1 MDWLGQGKKITGFL
15 HKYRY
20 VALIV
25 VIGIVLMLIPTRST
39 QKQEQNL
46 PQQTDKTAVDI
57 GSQLAQI
64 LSHVHGAGRVEVLLT
79 VASGETTVYQTDA
92 DVSNAE
98 NGSSRQDTVIITDSN
113 RGQSGL
119 IQRVDPPVYLG
130 AVIVC
135 QGADSA
141 SVRLSIVE
149 AVSKATGL
157 GADKISVLKMK

>member
-1 MDWLGQGKKITGFL
+1 MGWLEQGKKLTNFL
-15 HKYRY
+15 YKYRY
-20 VALIV
+20 VAIIIAV
-25 VIGIVLMLIPTRST
+25 GIVLMLIPSRSE
-39 QKQEQNL
+39 QKQQQ
-46 PQQTDKTAVDI
+46 PQQQTETECLDMGA
-57 GSQLAQI
+57 QLSEI
-64 LSHVHGAGRVEVLLT
+64 LSQVYGAGRVEVLLT
-79 VASGETTVYQTDA
+79 LANGETTIYQTDV

-98 NGSSRQDTVIITDSN
+98 NGSSRQDTVIITDSD

-119 IQRVDPPVYLG
+119 VQRVDPPVYLG

-141 SVRLSIVE
+141 FVRLSIVE